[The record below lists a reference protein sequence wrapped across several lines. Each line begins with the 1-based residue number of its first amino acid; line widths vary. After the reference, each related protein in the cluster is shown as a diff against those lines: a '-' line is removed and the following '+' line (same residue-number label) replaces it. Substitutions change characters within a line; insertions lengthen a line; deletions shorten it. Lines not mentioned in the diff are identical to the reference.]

1 MNIDTT
7 EKLADDRWRYVVRL
21 RPRPSMGHRDRIL
34 TDDDLFGYGTGIWDR
49 LKERWGGRGPDK

>member
-1 MNIDTT
+1 
-7 EKLADDRWRYVVRL
+7 VRL

-49 LKERWGGRGPDK
+49 LKERWVGRGPDK